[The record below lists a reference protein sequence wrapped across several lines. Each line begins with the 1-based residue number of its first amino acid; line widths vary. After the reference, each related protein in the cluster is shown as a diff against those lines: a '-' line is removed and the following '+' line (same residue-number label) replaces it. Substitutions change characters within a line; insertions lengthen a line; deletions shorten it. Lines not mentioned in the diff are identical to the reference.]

1 MVSNSCELNAAIKR
15 HTYTKEKCE
24 MGKNHPYSKGQKGN
38 TNAPAE
44 PKKVV
49 EYAVDGSANPRVP
62 LGLKLGTHARTGT
75 AKLTLAENE
84 LYVNGKK
91 VVLVPCDDSHGI
103 MLSAEAMTKKLDD
116 MGLRPLNANFRDFL
130 VENIGL
136 IPSAWKVKSVFFPS
150 TTFIAPNNDP
160 CIPFIYWI
168 KGWSWH
174 NRPFSGGT
182 KDVFGKDA
190 CIACI

>member
-1 MVSNSCELNAAIKR
+1 
-15 HTYTKEKCE
+15 
-24 MGKNHPYSKGQKGN
+24 MGKNHPYSKGQKS
-38 TNAPAE
+38 NANATAE
-44 PKKVV
+44 PKK
-49 EYAVDGSANPRVP
+49 AVDYTMDASANPRIP
-62 LGLKLGTHARTGT
+62 PGLKFGTHARMGT
-75 AKLTLAENE
+75 VKLAFLENE
-84 LYVNGKK
+84 LHVNGKK
-91 VVLVPCDDSHGI
+91 VVLVSCDDAHGI

-116 MGLRPLNANFRDFL
+116 MGLRSLNANFRDFL

-136 IPSAWKVKSVFFPS
+136 IPPAWKAKCVFFPS

-174 NRPFSGGT
+174 NRPFSGGL